1 MRSFVKLE
9 QSIINGSLR
18 FRLVRRCVVSNELTT
33 KSATELVALISSR
46 AVSPVEIVEAHLRR
60 IEQVNPAL
68 NAIVT
73 IAEDAIDRARV
84 CEAALM
90 SGNDVGPLHGLPVT
104 VKDTIDTA
112 GLRTTSGSRIR
123 AHHVPEQDAASVARL
138 KAAGAII
145 LGKTNVPEMAV
156 PYDATIW
163 FSDARTIRTI

>member
-1 MRSFVKLE
+1 MLYSV
-9 QSIINGSLR
+9 INGSLG
-18 FRLVRRCVVSNELTT
+18 FRLVRRSIVSNDLTT

-46 AVSPVEIVEAHLRR
+46 AISPVEVVDAHLRR

-112 GLRTTSGSRIR
+112 ALRTTSGSRIR

-156 PYDATIW
+156 PYDCENPV
-163 FSDARTIRTI
+163 FG